1 MPLSFPPLR
10 LVAAFFTSLS
20 STGLVLGTLFFA
32 ASLTP
37 SLVPRS
43 ALVQG
48 ALGGL
53 CLAAGYGIGVL
64 LRLTW
69 SALGLPSADGRMHR
83 IILGIAAVACSVAA
97 AATLW
102 WSTGWQNRLRD
113 LMGMP
118 AIDSA
123 GPFTIAAM
131 AIVVFLV
138 VVLVCR
144 LFGLIARRL
153 SLRLARHVP
162 GPTAALLALFVTS
175 VLFWNIGNGVLVQGA
190 MRVLDGTY
198 RELDGLFDEANAR
211 PTDPLKTGGPGSLL
225 SWSDLGRQGR
235 TMVAAGP
242 DRAQIAQARGGE
254 ALEPLRV
261 YVGLTSAEEPQARAA
276 LALAELQRIDAFSR
290 ANLVIVTPTGTGW
303 VDPESQAAL
312 EYVLGGDVASV
323 SVQYSYLASW
333 IALLADPDYGV
344 ETARAVFSA
353 VYDHWRSLPPDARPR
368 LYLHGLS
375 LGALNSDL
383 SHDLHQVIGDPY
395 QGALWSGPPFNTP
408 TWNAVTADRNPGTPQ
423 WLPQFRDG
431 SVIRFTSQRNALQD
445 TPAPWGPYRV
455 VFLQYASDAV
465 TFFDPRS
472 LWRRPDWM
480 NPPLGPDVAPDMR
493 WIPVVS
499 FVQLAFDVMLAVEP
513 PKGHGHVYA
522 FAHYVDAWASLTDAP
537 GWTAQGL
544 ERLKHEGP

>member
-276 LALAELQRIDAFSR
+276 LALAELKRIDAFSR

-544 ERLKHEGP
+544 ERLKREGP

>member
-1 MPLSFPPLR
+1 
-10 LVAAFFTSLS
+10 
-20 STGLVLGTLFFA
+20 
-32 ASLTP
+32 
-37 SLVPRS
+37 
-43 ALVQG
+43 
-48 ALGGL
+48 
-53 CLAAGYGIGVL
+53 
-64 LRLTW
+64 
-69 SALGLPSADGRMHR
+69 
-83 IILGIAAVACSVAA
+83 
-97 AATLW
+97 
-102 WSTGWQNRLRD
+102 
-113 LMGMP
+113 
-118 AIDSA
+118 
-123 GPFTIAAM
+123 
-131 AIVVFLV
+131 
-138 VVLVCR
+138 
-144 LFGLIARRL
+144 
-153 SLRLARHVP
+153 
-162 GPTAALLALFVTS
+162 
-175 VLFWNIGNGVLVQGA
+175 
-190 MRVLDGTY
+190 
-198 RELDGLFDEANAR
+198 
-211 PTDPLKTGGPGSLL
+211 
-225 SWSDLGRQGR
+225 
-235 TMVAAGP
+235 
-242 DRAQIAQARGGE
+242 
-254 ALEPLRV
+254 
-261 YVGLTSAEEPQARAA
+261 
-276 LALAELQRIDAFSR
+276 
-290 ANLVIVTPTGTGW
+290 
-303 VDPESQAAL
+303 
-312 EYVLGGDVASV
+312 
-323 SVQYSYLASW
+323 
-333 IALLADPDYGV
+333 
-344 ETARAVFSA
+344 